1 MAGKALR
8 WRPSVVV
15 SGGSCRYVPVKWA
28 YCSDLYTCRAFLLCL
43 FSDGM
48 AAVSTR
54 TTAVIHIVRR
64 PSTALLTAA
73 RHPQTNCKAIIK
85 TKECRDNFVVVY
97 FTFKQNEPI
106 SGRNSR
112 AVPCPIGVA
121 GPFYVLRPKAV

>member
-8 WRPSVVV
+8 RIALLLCRVVHFVMFLLNGHIVQTVTLAGRSCCVCFLMVWRPS
-15 SGGSCRYVPVKWA
+15 A
-28 YCSDLYTCRAFLLCL
+28 
-43 FSDGM
+43 
-48 AAVSTR
+48 TR

-73 RHPQTNCKAIIK
+73 IHPQTNCKAIIK

-106 SGRNSR
+106 SGHNSR